1 MLPKPLNQVIETVS
15 GKVPLRAVLV
25 VPFVVQIVAAV
36 GLTGYLSFRNGQQ
49 AVEEL
54 AGQLMGEI
62 SDRIEQNLQ
71 TYLDTPHQINQT
83 KLNAVQLGFLNMQNL
98 QPWEKYLWQQV
109 QLFPYINFTAVSN
122 KQGEYRVGE
131 KMANGSLLT
140 NISGESVDFDFHSY
154 NTNENGD
161 RTSVAVVVE
170 DFDIR
175 QHTSYQD
182 AAKAGKPTWSSVYVS
197 FLEPTLIISALQP
210 VYEQGKEL
218 EGVLITA
225 LRLDHLGRFLNSLKI
240 GKTGQTFIIDREGK
254 LVATSTEELP
264 FRTKENQRQLIKATD
279 SHDLVTQE
287 TAQYL
292 ATNWSELQQIKTSQ
306 QLETEIAGKPQFLQ
320 VVPFQDSRG
329 LDLLIVVV
337 VPEADFMKQIYA
349 NTKKTIFLCLIALL
363 LATTIGIITSR
374 WISRP
379 VLHLSEASRKIAK
392 RGFKQP
398 IKVKG
403 ISELQVLAESF
414 NKMGE
419 ELEQFHQELEQKVQ
433 ERTQALAQ
441 AEEKYRSIFE
451 NAMDGIFQTTVDGQY
466 LSVNPALAQI
476 YGYQSPVE
484 LISAQPLF
492 NGQLYVKPNRR
503 AEFFAAFQESNYLS
517 NFESRVYR
525 YDGSI
530 IWISE
535 TVRAVRDAQGKLL
548 QYEGMVKDI
557 STQKQAEVELKK
569 SKKEAEKANR
579 AKSNFIANMSHEL
592 RSPLNAIL
600 GFTQLMRR
608 SQNLPT
614 EHQESVSIISHSG
627 EHLLTL
633 INNVLD
639 LSKLEAGQTTLNEKN
654 FDLYHLVNDIEDM
667 FCLKASDQ
675 GLQLLFE
682 CSPDVPRYVRTDE
695 IKLRQVL
702 INLLSNALKFT
713 EAGGVAVRVVLGD
726 GKTGR
731 WGVGGDRGDGGD
743 EGAGEDFSSPPHL
756 LTSSPPH
763 PLTSSPPHP
772 LTSSPPH
779 PLTSSPP
786 HPLTSSSPH
795 PFIPSPPHQLITF
808 EVEDTGPG
816 VAAEELDKLFEVFGQ
831 TQAGKDA
838 QEGTGIGLPLT
849 RSFVRLMGGEITVNS
864 EVGQGSIFKFE
875 LPVKIVS
882 AADIESKQPR
892 HRVVALEPNQ
902 PHYRILIVDDKAV
915 NRQLLV
921 KLLSPLG
928 FEVKETSNGKE
939 AIEVWEKWEPHL
951 IWMDMR
957 MPVLD
962 GYQATKQI
970 KSHTKG
976 QATAI
981 IALTASVLEEERA
994 VILSAGCDDF
1004 LRKPFREEDI
1014 FTAMHKHLGV
1024 RYLYEDQTSDDS
1036 LKREKSQ
1043 LSILTTTAIST
1054 LPVEWRVNL
1063 KRAILQ
1069 GDLDL
1074 IAAIIL
1080 QIRTKNEQLALVI
1093 EEYLNNFE
1101 YDKVLS
1107 VIPED
1112 LP

>member
-1 MLPKPLNQVIETVS
+1 MLPEPLNRITETVS
-15 GKVPLRAVLV
+15 GRVPLRAVLI

-54 AGQLMGEI
+54 ASQLMAEI
-62 SDRIEQNLQ
+62 SDRIEQNLHS
-71 TYLDTPHQINQT
+71 YLETPHQINQT
-83 KLNAVQLGFLNMQNL
+83 KLNAVKLGFLSMQNL

-109 QLFPYINFTAVSN
+109 QLFPYINFTSVSN

-140 NISGESVDFDFHSY
+140 NVSGESVGFDFYSY
-154 NTNENGD
+154 NTDENGD

-175 QHTSYQD
+175 QHTSYQA
-182 AAKAGKPTWSSVYVS
+182 AAKAGKPTWSSVYIS
-197 FLEPTLIISALQP
+197 FLEPTLILSALQP

-225 LRLDHLGRFLNSLKI
+225 LRLDHLGKFLNSLKI
-240 GKTGQTFIIDREGK
+240 GKTGQTFIINRQGT
-254 LVATSTEELP
+254 LIATSTGEMP
-264 FRTKENQRQLIKATD
+264 FRTKDNQRKLIKATD
-279 SHDLVTQE
+279 SNNPVTQE

-292 ATNWSELQQIKTSQ
+292 TTHWSKFRQIKSSH
-306 QLETEIAGKPQFLQ
+306 QLETEIADKQQFLQ
-320 VVPFQDSRG
+320 VLPFRDDKG

-337 VPEADFMKQIYA
+337 VPEADFMEQIYA
-349 NTKKTIFLCLIALL
+349 NTQRTILLCLLALL
-363 LATTIGIITSR
+363 LATTVGIITSR

-379 VLHLSEASRKIAK
+379 ILHLSEASRKIAS
-392 RGFKQP
+392 RGFEQP
-398 IKVKG
+398 VKVKG
-403 ISELQVLAESF
+403 ISELEVLAKSF
-414 NKMGE
+414 NQMGK
-419 ELEQFHQELEQKVQ
+419 ELQQYHQELEQKVQ

-451 NAMDGIFQTTVDGQY
+451 NAVDGIFQATVEGQF

-476 YGYQSPVE
+476 YGYQSPAE
-484 LISAQPLF
+484 LLSAQPLRK
-492 NGQLYVKPNRR
+492 GQLYVESNRR
-503 AEFFAAFQESNYLS
+503 TEFFTAFQKNNFLS
-517 NFESRVYR
+517 NFESRIYR
-525 YDGSI
+525 LDGSI

-535 TVRAVRDAQGKLL
+535 TVRAVKDRQGKSLH
-548 QYEGMVKDI
+548 YEGIVKDI
-557 STQKQAEVELKK
+557 SVQKQT
-569 SKKEAEKANR
+569 EAELQQAKKAAEAANL

-608 SQNLPT
+608 SPT
-614 EHQESVSIISHSG
+614 LHAEHRESVSIISHSG

-639 LSKLEAGQTTLNEKN
+639 LSKIEAGQTTLNEKN
-654 FDLYHLVNDIEDM
+654 FDLYQLINDVEDM

-682 CSPDVPRYVRTDE
+682 CASAVPRYIRTDE

-713 EAGGVAVRVVLGD
+713 ETGGVAVRVVLGD
-726 GKTGR
+726 EETVR
-731 WGVGGDRGDGGD
+731 WGGGGDGEAGGD
-743 EGAGEDFSSPPHL
+743 FPLSSFSLSPPQ
-756 LTSSPPH
+756 
-763 PLTSSPPHP
+763 
-772 LTSSPPH
+772 
-779 PLTSSPP
+779 
-786 HPLTSSSPH
+786 
-795 PFIPSPPHQLITF
+795 QLITF
-808 EVEDTGPG
+808 EVEDTGSG
-816 VAAEELDKLFEVFGQ
+816 VAPEELDKLFEVFGQ
-831 TQAGKDA
+831 TQAGRDA

-849 RSFVRLMGGEITVNS
+849 RSFVELMGGKITVNS
-864 EVGQGSIFKFE
+864 EVGRGSIFKFNI
-875 LPVKIVS
+875 PVKLVS
-882 AADIESKQPR
+882 AADIESKQPIKY
-892 HRVVALEPNQ
+892 VLALEPNQ
-902 PHYRILIVDDKAV
+902 PHYRILIVDDKSV

-921 KLLSPLG
+921 KLLTPLG
-928 FEVKETSNGKE
+928 FELKEASNGKE
-939 AIEVWEKWEPHL
+939 AIKVWEKWEPHL

-962 GYQATKQI
+962 GYEATKQI
-970 KSHTKG
+970 KKHTKG

-1004 LRKPFREEDI
+1004 LRKPFQEKDI
-1014 FTAMHKHLGV
+1014 FSAMQKHLGV
-1024 RYLYEDQTSDDS
+1024 RYLYEDKNLDDS
-1036 LKREKSQ
+1036 LRLEKSQ
-1043 LSILTTTAIST
+1043 LNILTSEAVST
-1054 LPVEWRVNL
+1054 LPVEWKVNL
-1063 KRAILQ
+1063 RQAILQ

-1074 IAAIIL
+1074 IAIIIS
-1080 QIRTKNEQLALVI
+1080 QIRTKNEAIAQVI
-1093 EEYLNNFE
+1093 EECLNNFE

-1107 VIPED
+1107 VVPED
-1112 LP
+1112 LQGGS